1 MNSSTSIQYPSTA
14 HLQKMFDL
22 SPDVICTVDGEG
34 RFVDVSRA
42 SLQVWGYR
50 PDELIG
56 KCYTDFMIEE
66 DYQKTKK
73 AVQKVYNGATEI
85 NFENHYRH
93 KNGSIV
99 PVSWSVAW
107 DPQEKLMFCIARD
120 DSERKAKEILLKA
133 QPELRNRRPNLDMN
147 EMLELITDGFFA
159 MDKEARITHIT
170 PRVELIVPLKRE
182 DYIHKNYWECFPGM
196 VGSTFYEHFN
206 KALSTKKPVHFSG
219 YFTPFEKWLE
229 VDAYPSH
236 TGLSIF
242 FRDITRQKKEQE
254 ELRRL
259 SLVAEHTSNIVAI
272 SCANR
277 KILWVNNAFTT
288 ITGYT
293 LEEVIGKNV
302 GDVFDGPHTDPETIQ
317 YVKEKLVNRE
327 SVQIEAI
334 NYKKNGETYWAEI
347 SCHPIFDEQGELVQ
361 FFSIAIDITERKRAE
376 EEKDKLALII
386 KQTSNL
392 VLLCDP
398 EGKIKWVNDAFIQKT
413 GYSLEESI
421 GQSPVQL
428 LIGPQTNL
436 KTVEF
441 LRLKY
446 SNCEPFHV
454 ETLAYTRNKQ
464 KFWIENTGQ
473 AVLDANGEVKEW
485 FSIMTDV
492 TERKLLEEKLEQ
504 EREMRGRKIAAA
516 VIQAQEREQ
525 AHVSRELH
533 DNVNQVLTTVK
544 LYAELCRDGIG
555 DTRSM
560 LEKTRYL
567 LQECIDEIRSL
578 SKRLSAP
585 SLGSIK
591 LKESVKDLVDTVAAT
606 NKICVSLD
614 AVGIECL
621 EVDQE
626 VHLALYRI
634 LQEQLT
640 NVLRHAQ
647 ATQVQITVDFADGA
661 LCLLVTDNGKGF
673 DFKQKREGIG
683 LTNMIS
689 RAENLRG
696 SLTITSAPGQ
706 GCKLKVQIPLES

>member
-22 SPDVICTVDGEG
+22 SPDVICTVDAEG

-50 PDELIG
+50 PEELVG
-56 KCYTDFMIEE
+56 KCYTDFIVEE
-66 DYQKTKK
+66 DFQRTKK
-73 AVQKVYNGATEI
+73 AVQKIFNGTVEI
-85 NFENHYRH
+85 NFENRYHH

-99 PVSWSVAW
+99 PISWSVAW
-107 DPQEKLMFCIARD
+107 DPQENLMFCIARD
-120 DSERKAKEILLKA
+120 DSERKAKEILLMA
-133 QPELRNRRPNLDMN
+133 RPELKNRRPNLDMN

-159 MDKEARITHIT
+159 MDKESRITHIT
-170 PRVELIVPLKRE
+170 PRVEMVVPIKRE
-182 DYIHKNYWECFPGM
+182 DYIHKNYWECFPEM
-196 VGSTFYEHFN
+196 VGSTFYVHFN
-206 KALSTKKPVHFSG
+206 KALSTKRPVHFSG
-219 YFTPFEKWLE
+219 YFKPFEKWLE

-236 TGLSIF
+236 TGLSVF
-242 FRDITRQKKEQE
+242 FRDITIRKKEQE
-254 ELRRL
+254 EIRTL

-272 SCANR
+272 SSADR
-277 KILWVNNAFTT
+277 KIIWVNNAFTAT
-288 ITGYT
+288 TGYKP
-293 LEEVIGKNV
+293 EEVIGKDV
-302 GDVFDGPHTDPETIQ
+302 GEVFDGPQTDPETIQ
-317 YVKEKLVNRE
+317 YVKEKLANCE

-347 SCHPIFDEQGELVQ
+347 SCHPIFDEQGELIQ

-376 EEKDKLALII
+376 KEKDKLALII

-392 VLLCDP
+392 VVLCDP

-413 GYSLEESI
+413 RYSLEESM

-428 LIGPQTNL
+428 LMGPQTNL
-436 KTVEF
+436 KAVEF

-454 ETLAYTRNKQ
+454 EILAYTKNKQ

-606 NKICVSLD
+606 NKISVSLD
-614 AVGIECL
+614 AIGVECL

-647 ATQVQITVDFADGA
+647 ATQVQITLDFADSA
-661 LCLLVTDNGKGF
+661 LWLQVIDNGKGF
-673 DFKQKREGIG
+673 DLKQKREGIG

-696 SLTITSAPGQ
+696 SLTIISAPGQ